1 MGMAT
6 ELAGTRMERS
16 TLVVAS
22 IQSQLAGVGLVRMG
36 LVGTSCMPIEVEGRL
51 VGRTVLAV
59 GTIVAKFGQTT
70 VGTVATVDL
79 ASAATELDSAPEEA
93 TGQPVVRQWQQG
105 QRLGIVKQAVAHEG
119 KEREHVFH
127 EIQLCIGGRLWE
139 ARVTLMVHVAVVHG
153 RQALV
158 SQVFGFGAKEVQ
170 QTLLGLERHDYI
182 LNEKAQAGSGAL
194 GIRFIVGSRHQGL
207 LWTGLLVLAGTRTVG
222 VFVAQTRSQML
233 SGRLALFAAVTARV
247 GVFQFALLAAVGT
260 LRRRTALRLDHGQ
273 GFVRVCT

>member
-1 MGMAT
+1 MAT
-6 ELAGTRMERS
+6 ELAVTRMERS

-36 LVGTSCMPIEVEGRL
+36 LVGTSCMSIQIEGRL
-51 VGRTVLAV
+51 VGCTVKLSQNA
-59 GTIVAKFGQTT
+59 IVAKFGLAT

-119 KEREHVFH
+119 KKREHVFH

-139 ARVTLMVHVAVVHG
+139 ARVALVVHVAVVHG

-170 QTLLGLERHDYI
+170 QALVGLKRHDHI
-182 LNEKAQAGSGAL
+182 LNEEAQAGSGAL
-194 GIRFIVGSRHQGL
+194 GLRFVVGSRHQGL
-207 LWTGLLVLAGTRTVG
+207 LWTGLLVLAGTRAVG
-222 VFVAQTRSQML
+222 VFVAQTRCQML

-260 LRRRTALRLDHGQ
+260 LRRRAALGLDHGQ
-273 GFVRVCT
+273 GFVRVCA